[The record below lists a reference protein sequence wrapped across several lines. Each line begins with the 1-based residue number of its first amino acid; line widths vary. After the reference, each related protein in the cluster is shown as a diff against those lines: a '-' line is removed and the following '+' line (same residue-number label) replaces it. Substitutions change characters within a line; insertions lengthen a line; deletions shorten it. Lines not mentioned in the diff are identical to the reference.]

1 MSNNLYFPGNTI
13 LIVDDNP
20 TNLGV
25 IFNVLDEAGL
35 EVLVA
40 QDGESALQKIEYVI
54 PDLILLDIM
63 MPGID
68 GFETCSRLKN
78 NPLTSDI
85 PIIFMT
91 ALGNTDHKVKGL
103 GLGAVD
109 YITKPFQKEEVLA
122 RMKVHLELRNLTKLL
137 ANKNQLLEEKIHE
150 KTRLEE
156 NLKDLNQELET
167 QVESRTSEL
176 KQALKNLQQA
186 QIQLIQSEK
195 MSTLGQ
201 LVAGVAHEINNP
213 VAFIHGNIDYT
224 ENYIQDLLKIFKL
237 YQEQIPSPN
246 PVITNL
252 AKEVDLDYLLQ
263 DLPQVISS
271 MKLGVERIRQI
282 SVSLRTFS
290 RTDSTSKLETNLHE
304 GIDSALLILKY
315 RLKGN
320 DKVSPIEVIKNYGDL
335 PLVLCYPGQ
344 INQVFTN
351 IIANAIDALEDAY
364 LKRNVEEIKANP
376 SQITI
381 CTEVDP
387 SQNSAII
394 RIKDNGLGMSEE
406 IRGKIFDYLFTTKPP
421 EKGTGLGLSISYQII
436 VQQHQGQ
443 LSCVSQ
449 EGLGTEFM
457 IKIPLT

>member
-1 MSNNLYFPGNTI
+1 MSNNLSFSGNTI

-122 RMKVHLELRNLTKLL
+122 RMKVHLELRNLTKVL
-137 ANKNQLLEEKIHE
+137 ANKNQLLEEKIQE

-156 NLKDLNQELET
+156 SLKDLNQELET
-167 QVESRTSEL
+167 RVEARTSEL
-176 KQALKNLQQA
+176 QQTLKSLQQA
-186 QIQLIQSEK
+186 QLQLIQSEK

-213 VAFIHGNIDYT
+213 VAFIHGNINYI

-246 PVITNL
+246 PAITNL
-252 AKEVDLDYLLQ
+252 VEEVDLDYLLQ
-263 DLPQVISS
+263 DLPKVISS
-271 MKLGVERIRQI
+271 MKVGVERIRQI

-335 PLVLCYPGQ
+335 PLVPCYPGQ

-351 IIANAIDALEDAY
+351 IIANAIDALEDAD

-376 SQITI
+376 SQIRI

-394 RIKDNGLGMSEE
+394 RIKDNGLGMSKE
-406 IRGKIFDYLFTTKPP
+406 IREKIFDYLFTTKPS

-436 VQQHQGQ
+436 VEQHQGQ

>member
-1 MSNNLYFPGNTI
+1 MSANLSFSGNTI

-40 QDGESALQKIEYVI
+40 QDGESALQKIEYII

-68 GFETCSRLKN
+68 GFETCSRIKN

-122 RMKVHLELRNLTKLL
+122 RMKVHLELRNLTKVL
-137 ANKNQLLEEKIHE
+137 ANKNQLLEEKIQE

-156 NLKDLNQELET
+156 SLKNLNQELET
-167 QVESRTSEL
+167 RVEARTSEL

-186 QIQLIQSEK
+186 QLQLIQSEK

-213 VAFIHGNIDYT
+213 VGFMYGNINHA

-246 PVITNL
+246 PAITNL
-252 AKEVDLDYLLQ
+252 AEEVDLDYLLE

-271 MKLGVERIRQI
+271 MKVGVERIRQI

-320 DKVSPIEVIKNYGDL
+320 EKVLPIEVIKDYGDL
-335 PLVLCYPGQ
+335 PLVPCYPGQ

-364 LKRNVEEIKANP
+364 LKRNIEEIKAN
-376 SQITI
+376 SRQIVI

-406 IRGKIFDYLFTTKPP
+406 IRDRIFDYLFTTKPP

-436 VQQHQGQ
+436 VEQHHGQ
-443 LSCVSQ
+443 LSCISQ
-449 EGLGTEFM
+449 EGLGTEFV
-457 IKIPLT
+457 IKIPLN